1 MDIVRRLLLRDEIDA
16 LEHELSTAKAS
27 LNPDF
32 ARIREL
38 TTEVERL
45 ERRFLAAR
53 HADIGRQVAGQS
65 KGAPRGVVAPT
76 RRL

>member
-1 MDIVRRLLLRDEIDA
+1 MDIVSRLLLREEIDA

-38 TTEVERL
+38 TTEIDRL

-53 HADIGRQVAGQS
+53 RADIGRQVAGEG
-65 KGAPRGVVAPT
+65 KGAPRGVVAPM